1 MKEIL
6 IDEVT
11 YSKLVTLS
19 ETKNL
24 DDFTE
29 VIEYLLKG
37 EEIVL

>member
-19 ETKNL
+19 EIKNL

-29 VIEYLLKG
+29 VIEHLLK
-37 EEIVL
+37 EVL

>member
-19 ETKNL
+19 EIENL

-29 VIEYLLKG
+29 VIEYLLK
-37 EEIVL
+37 EVL

>member
-6 IDEVT
+6 IDEMT
-11 YSKLVTLS
+11 YSKLITLS
-19 ETKNL
+19 EVKGL

-37 EEIVL
+37 EEVVL

>member
-6 IDEVT
+6 IDEMT

-19 ETKNL
+19 EAKGL

-29 VIEYLLKG
+29 VIESLLEG
-37 EEIVL
+37 EEIRL